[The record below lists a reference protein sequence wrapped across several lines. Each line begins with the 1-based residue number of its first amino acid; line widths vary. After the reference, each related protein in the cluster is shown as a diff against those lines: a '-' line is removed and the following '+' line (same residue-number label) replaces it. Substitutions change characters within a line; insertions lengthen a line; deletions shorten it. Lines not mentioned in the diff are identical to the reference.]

1 MVLILEGPR
10 YRTFLRCR
18 RLSNGSF
25 TDNGVVINPK
35 TGFRA
40 TIASGLQLK
49 TRRAAFHA
57 GVGHARR
64 VKAF

>member
-1 MVLILEGPR
+1 MVLIIEGSR

-25 TDNGVVINPK
+25 TDSGVVINPQ
-35 TGFRA
+35 TGFRT
-40 TIASGLQLK
+40 TIASTVQAK
-49 TRRAAFHA
+49 TRLAAFRA
-57 GVGHARR
+57 GVEHARR